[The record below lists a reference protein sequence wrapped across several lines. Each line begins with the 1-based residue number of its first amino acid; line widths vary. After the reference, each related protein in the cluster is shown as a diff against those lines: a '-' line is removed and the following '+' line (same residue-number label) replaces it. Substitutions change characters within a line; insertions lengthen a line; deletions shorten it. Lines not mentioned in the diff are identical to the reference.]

1 MEKAFRNKDKEEV
14 LRQLRGHFDSDL
26 ECEDALHRACENGW
40 IDVAKILL
48 DKFLISPDIPDF
60 WKTKLKPIHAAA
72 RSGQVEAISFLVLN
86 GAPVD
91 SEDATGNS
99 ALHYAMREGH
109 WKTTEELV
117 TRFNANLLKKNIHG
131 SIPLLLGL
139 EYALKHHDNTAFHSL
154 LKMYDS
160 FPSSYTVPYSIV
172 QAMYEKDWIDELI
185 YLMEIDG
192 DKAKVSPSDMHTPLV
207 LTLAENGDK
216 DILKILLKHD
226 ADITTVDAHGN
237 TTLLLALDGSHWELA
252 KLILQAA
259 PGLANVV
266 NEHGKGAVRFAAR
279 GGNLDTLKFV
289 FEYGADPDVADKD
302 GNTPL
307 LSALREDH
315 RIVAEY
321 LVKDLQCNIG
331 HLNKY
336 GDSPLST
343 ELLSALYEANIE
355 RALWLLELDMI
366 SSKVHNR
373 LASLPKNALQLACQK
388 NLIPVVEKLL
398 QIYHCDPLEP
408 SKVNGQT
415 PYHNAFKDKNVVI
428 AKLLL
433 AYKACSP
440 QLEAKNGDT
449 LLSIAEND
457 NQLLELLELGQHSS
471 VEFARKPV
479 KIFVVGNPS
488 SGKSALVH
496 SIKMSAGDTKFF
508 SQVGTLTKRKPSIGI
523 KCRKIILKEAGK
535 VIIYDCSGHPQY
547 YNSHAAII
555 QNLVKSLPAVFIIA
569 VNINQNREDV
579 AKQVTYWAD
588 FIKCLCISSSG
599 PSYIIVAGS
608 YADKSSMNLW
618 GFQNCSW
625 VSDSISS
632 IVAGGG
638 AMLDCRKLAS
648 HGLTNL
654 LSLISQSC
662 ASIKTQVSKL
672 QFEHLALYAHIS
684 DQLPMVSCSYLELSH
699 FIARNDV
706 EIYPV
711 EDVKLEVSLQL
722 LNDKGLVL
730 FLKDESDVHRSQIVL
745 QPEIV
750 LLDVLGSVF
759 APHSYKQ
766 HCPLDNTGGNVQ
778 IGDILH
784 RFPNLDPKMLRL
796 FFKYYSLCLDLPVDS
811 ESQESMLFFPAL
823 VMQEHSSNDLAGAMQ
838 VPNNGYKFG
847 WLTNLYHED
856 RFVLFSSRF
865 FHLLQIE
872 VMKMLANVPQSGET
886 LSPEAQP
893 KVEVWRQG
901 IYYSDGDGIHAVIE
915 LLENHQYIRL
925 LMSCL
930 NEREMKL
937 VERRSQLIQIVHSVK
952 EKCCSY
958 DGIRSLE
965 YVIAPSELKHYPLQ
979 QPSSELCKC
988 KVSTI
993 ALAIINGEDTV
1004 RFSDNEST
1012 DLKLLLYFDAY
1023 NGLTSPLL
1031 NSLMNPTVDGLSID
1045 FLKRIAECMSATST
1059 DPLIVACHLLVLPME
1074 VITQILAEHGPT
1086 SDVIMFEFF
1095 KNWSEQLTSPN
1106 KVETLNGVLTRFS
1119 IFGHKGNSL
1128 VRYYC

>member
-1 MEKAFRNKDKEEV
+1 MEKAFKNKDKEEV
-14 LRQLRGHFDSDL
+14 LRQLRIHSGSEL

-48 DKFLISPDIPDF
+48 DKFLINPDIPDF

-72 RSGQVEAISFLVLN
+72 RSGQVEAISFLVVN

-109 WKTTEELV
+109 WKAIEELI
-117 TRFNANLLKKNIHG
+117 TRFNANLLKNNIHG
-131 SIPLLLGL
+131 SVPLLLGL
-139 EYALKHHDNTAFHSL
+139 DYALKHDDTTAFHSL
-154 LKMYDS
+154 LKLYDS
-160 FPSSYTVPYSIV
+160 FQSSYTIPYSIV
-172 QAMYEKDWIDELI
+172 QAMYEKDWIDDLL
-185 YLMEIDG
+185 YLLQIDG

-237 TTLLLALDGSHWELA
+237 TALLLALDGGHWELTE
-252 KLILQAA
+252 LILKAA

-279 GGNLDTLKFV
+279 GGNLDSLKLLV
-289 FEYGADPDVADKD
+289 KHGADPDVADRD

-315 RIVAEY
+315 RVVAEY

-336 GDSPLST
+336 GDSPFSN
-343 ELLSALYEANIE
+343 ELLSALYEANVD
-355 RALWLLELDMI
+355 RALWLLELNMI
-366 SSKVHNR
+366 SSKAHDH

-415 PYHNAFKDKNVVI
+415 PFHNAFKDKNI
-428 AKLLL
+428 ELAKLLL

-479 KIFVVGNPS
+479 KIFVLGNPS

-508 SQVGTLTKRKPSIGI
+508 SQVGTLTKRKSSIGI

-547 YNSHAAII
+547 YTSHAAII
-555 QNLVKSLPAVFIIA
+555 QNLVKSSPAVFIIA
-569 VNINQNREDV
+569 VNINQNREEV
-579 AKQVTYWAD
+579 TKQVTYWAD
-588 FIKCLCISSSG
+588 FIKCLCHNSSG
-599 PSYIIVAGS
+599 QSYIIVAGS
-608 YADKSSMNLW
+608 YADKTSMNPW

-632 IVAGGG
+632 IVSGGG
-638 AMLDCRKLAS
+638 AMLDCRKLSS

-672 QFEHLALYAHIS
+672 QFEHLALYAYIT
-684 DQLPMVSCSYLELSH
+684 DQLPMISCSYPELSH

-706 EIYPV
+706 EIYPLG
-711 EDVKLEVSLQL
+711 DVQLEVSLKL

-730 FLKDESDVHRSQIVL
+730 FLKDESDIHRSQIVL
-745 QPEIV
+745 QPEV
-750 LLDVLGSVF
+750 LLLDVLGSVF

-766 HCPLDNTGGNVQ
+766 HCPLDNTSGNVQ
-778 IGDILH
+778 IGHILQ
-784 RFPNLDPKMLRL
+784 RFPNLDPKMLQL
-796 FFKYYSLCLDLPVDS
+796 FFEYYSLCLGLPVDS
-811 ESQESMLFFPAL
+811 ESQESILFFPAL
-823 VMQEHSSNDLAGAMQ
+823 VTQEHPSNDLATAMQ
-838 VPNNGYKFG
+838 VPNDGYKFG
-847 WLTNLYHED
+847 WLTNLYHGD
-856 RFVLFSSRF
+856 RLVLFSSRF

-872 VMKMLANVPQSGET
+872 VMKMFANIPKSGEN

-901 IYYSDGDGIHAVIE
+901 IYYTDGDGVHAVIE
-915 LLENHQYIRL
+915 LLEDYQCIRL

-937 VERRSQLIQIVHSVK
+937 VERRSQLIQLVHAVK

-958 DGIRSLE
+958 DGIHSLE

-979 QPSSELCKC
+979 RPSSELCKC
-988 KVSTI
+988 EVSTI
-993 ALAIINGEDTV
+993 ATAIINGEDAIH
-1004 RFSDNEST
+1004 FSDNEST
-1012 DLKLLLYFDAY
+1012 DLKHLLYFDAY
-1023 NGLTSPLL
+1023 NGFTSSLLKCLINLTA
-1031 NSLMNPTVDGLSID
+1031 DDLSID
-1045 FLKRIAECMSATST
+1045 LLKSIAECMSGTST

-1106 KVETLNGVLTRFS
+1106 KVETLKDVLTRFS
-1119 IFGHKGNSL
+1119 LFCHKGNSL
-1128 VRYYC
+1128 VGYYC